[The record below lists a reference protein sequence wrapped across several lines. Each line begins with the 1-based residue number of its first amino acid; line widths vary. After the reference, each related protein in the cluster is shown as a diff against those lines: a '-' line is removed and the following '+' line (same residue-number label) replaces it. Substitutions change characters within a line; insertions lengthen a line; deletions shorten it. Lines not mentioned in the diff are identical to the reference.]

1 MEANAAGVE
10 VLTDSECWE
19 CLRGVSV
26 GRLAVALDDGPDIFP
41 VNYTTDHGTLVFRT
55 GTGTKL
61 AAVGA
66 DARVALEADGV
77 DPEAGVAWSVVIRGR
92 AELVKRPEDVLESFS
107 LPLFSWQA
115 GKKDSFVRIVPDS
128 VSGRRFPVVEPKT
141 WWTPESDATRSAA
154 E

>member
-10 VLTDSECWE
+10 VLTDSECWN
-19 CLRGVSV
+19 CLRAVSV
-26 GRLAVALDDGPDIFP
+26 GRLAVALEDGPDIFP

-61 AAVGA
+61 AAVQA

-77 DPEAGVAWSVVIRGR
+77 DSEAGVAWSVVIRGG
-92 AELVKRPEDVLESFS
+92 AELVKLPDDVLETFS
-107 LPLFSWQA
+107 LPLFPWQ
-115 GKKDSFVRIVPDS
+115 GGRKDQFVRIIPET

-141 WWTPESDATRSAA
+141 WWTPESGATHSAP

>member
-10 VLTDSECWE
+10 VLTDSECWD

-41 VNYTTDHGTLVFRT
+41 VNYTTDHGTIVFRT

-61 AAVGA
+61 AAVEA

-77 DPEAGVAWSVVIRGR
+77 NPEAGVAWSVVIRGQ
-92 AELVKRPEDVLESFS
+92 AELVKRPDDVLESFS
-107 LPLFSWQA
+107 LPLFPWQ
-115 GKKDSFVRIVPDS
+115 GGRKDQFVRIVPDS

-141 WWTPESDATRSAA
+141 WWTPESGATRSAA